1 MRRRIFLATLGTSA
15 GAGIYT
21 VSGCTARRSAVTRS
35 STLHSPAPPSSTAI
49 PIDFGTEQIW
59 PPPEVAGPHEIDA
72 HSFRVHCARGHHL
85 IVDIDTRYLPQD
97 LKLTGRCPAV
107 VDLVNLKVYAI
118 CPDNTTNGYHTTV
131 AVLAKPPDNKTA
143 TPLSNT
149 GVAELVIGPSILD
162 DEHAYIV
169 IDHLPQEASQNSTAS
184 TSKSML
190 KLRLSDCSVVTTT
203 ILREHGITTDHQED
217 DSTTS
222 SARRERDSYAD
233 LVSMYYE
240 RDDFPRGS
248 IAFTNDNAALMITD
262 GFDPYTALRVSA
274 TDLTIEFDAHSV
286 LTGFY
291 RDHLHAEAVCT
302 TDNAKAYYYSRATVV
317 TLADGVSHRMAEGD
331 IPDFVAGRW
340 IYCRRMGGYD
350 GPTVMINLDTGEEVW
365 PEDYLDDVDRFLMI
379 SDGYLVVSSGYSVN
393 VRRPGAAS
401 PTITLTQSSGFL
413 WKAGFVYN
421 STLYAISHE
430 SEVRVFNVDTH
441 QQIGS
446 VRLGNS
452 ALWPRINA
460 VTPFGISDGSRF
472 LPATK
477 WLSEHSTTS
486 GQIQTPTST
495 SESTP

>member
-1 MRRRIFLATLGTSA
+1 MRRRTFLTTLGTSA

-35 STLHSPAPPSSTAI
+35 STLHPPAPPSSTAI

-59 PPPEVAGPHEIDA
+59 PPPEVADPQDDA
-72 HSFRVHCARGHHL
+72 DSFRVHCARGHHL

-240 RDDFPRGS
+240 SNDFPRGS
-248 IAFTNDNAALMITD
+248 IAFTTDNAALMITD

-302 TDNAKAYYYSRATVV
+302 TDNAKEYYYSRATVV

-365 PEDYLDDVDRFLMI
+365 PEDYLDDVDRFLMV

-401 PTITLTQSSGFL
+401 PTITLTKSSGFPT
-413 WKAGFVYN
+413 KAGFVYN

-446 VRLGNS
+446 VRLGSS

-486 GQIQTPTST
+486 GPIQTPTST
-495 SESTP
+495 SEPTP